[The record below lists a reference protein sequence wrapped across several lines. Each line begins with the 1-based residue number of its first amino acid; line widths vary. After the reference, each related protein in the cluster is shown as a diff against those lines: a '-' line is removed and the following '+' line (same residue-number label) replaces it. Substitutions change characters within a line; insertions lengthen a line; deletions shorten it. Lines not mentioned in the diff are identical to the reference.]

1 MATITDITTWFQ
13 RNSAWIKTVV
23 ILLLIGFLILAVT
36 NAGCVRKQRDKFIAQ
51 TTTLHILNDSILA
64 QNKALQNYVV
74 ISQVEKDQHYR
85 HILILTKENDSLV
98 ILSNSQ
104 RKKISQISS
113 DVAKMKSDS
122 VYKHL
127 TVVAYPDTGKVVFPF
142 SDNQIRRIEETY
154 FRTIALQQLIEILDK
169 QINNSLLRFMS
180 MDSLVESYRVTNIN
194 LTTQN
199 TNLSQV
205 VTNKDK
211 EIGLYK
217 KQETQANRKS
227 LLFEIT
233 TAVASVI
240 ALIFVFK

>member
-1 MATITDITTWFQ
+1 
-13 RNSAWIKTVV
+13 
-23 ILLLIGFLILAVT
+23 
-36 NAGCVRKQRDKFIAQ
+36 
-51 TTTLHILNDSILA
+51 
-64 QNKALQNYVV
+64 
-74 ISQVEKDQHYR
+74 
-85 HILILTKENDSLV
+85 
-98 ILSNSQ
+98 
-104 RKKISQISS
+104 
-113 DVAKMKSDS
+113 
-122 VYKHL
+122 
-127 TVVAYPDTGKVVFPF
+127 
-142 SDNQIRRIEETY
+142 
-154 FRTIALQQLIEILDK
+154 LIEILDK